1 MASEDG
7 TSQSYKPPGDN
18 CFAFTVIRVN
28 DLDRAQQFFTN
39 VFGWKFRTPGPRI
52 FMTGG
57 EVMGTL
63 SLKPVSAAG
72 ENDGKPGVVNYIK
85 ARNIDAIIAKI
96 VEAGG
101 KVVKA
106 KWTEGNHTELA
117 EFEDTE
123 GNLHGLLHWLI

>member
-1 MASEDG
+1 
-7 TSQSYKPPGDN
+7 
-18 CFAFTVIRVN
+18 
-28 DLDRAQQFFTN
+28 
-39 VFGWKFRTPGPRI
+39 
-52 FMTGG
+52 
-57 EVMGTL
+57 MGTL
-63 SLKPVSAAG
+63 SLKPVSAAS
-72 ENDGKPGVVNYIK
+72 ENRKPGVVNYIK
-85 ARNIDAIIAKI
+85 VQNIDNIIAKI

>member
-1 MASEDG
+1 
-7 TSQSYKPPGDN
+7 
-18 CFAFTVIRVN
+18 
-28 DLDRAQQFFTN
+28 
-39 VFGWKFRTPGPRI
+39 
-52 FMTGG
+52 
-57 EVMGTL
+57 MGTL

-72 ENDGKPGVVNYIK
+72 ENGKPGVVNYIK
-85 ARNIDAIIAKI
+85 VQNIDDIIAKI